1 MKRYLWLIP
10 TILVLVGAFLLP
22 DLLLNAKEKRV
33 ESSTYTA
40 DASQTWQGSGAGLSM
55 GEKLSLLGNLTE
67 PVEYSFGILSDD
79 EEVRTKYDAELGILY
94 KKQLISNATYERL
107 HQSDFEIEKYVILD
121 MEQGESL
128 SMYRVQYYDAT
139 TYALLDAQTCK
150 IFGLVVSTY
159 STFLVNTGEYFFLNT
174 EYVDGYGLSAPDWAE
189 YYGAEES
196 ERYGMDRL
204 GQDSAEDNYLYALS
218 FTLDGMKLAFT
229 AHFSEITGTITWRPD
244 SVANVEWLVSGVF
257 PDNAEV
263 EGLR

>member
-40 DASQTWQGSGAGLSM
+40 DASQTWQGSGTGLSM
-55 GEKLSLLGNLTE
+55 GEKLSLLGNINE
-67 PVEYSFGILSDD
+67 PVEYSFGILADD
-79 EEVRTKYDAELGILY
+79 GEIRDKYDAELGILY
-94 KKQLISNATYERL
+94 EKQLISNATYERL

-139 TYALLDAQTCK
+139 TYAILDAQSCK
-150 IFGLVVSTY
+150 IFGLVISTY
-159 STFLVNTGEYFFLNT
+159 STFVIDNEYELLYS
-174 EYVDGYGLSAPDWAE
+174 EYQDEYGVSAPDWAE
-189 YYGAEES
+189 YYGAKES

-204 GQDSAEDNYLYALS
+204 GQTSSEDYYLYALS
-218 FTLDGMKLAFT
+218 FTLDGIKLGFT
-229 AHFSEITGTITWRPD
+229 AHYSEIMETITWRPD
-244 SVANVEWLVSGVF
+244 SVGNVEWLISGVF

-263 EGLR
+263 EGSR

>member
-22 DLLLNAKEKRV
+22 NLLLNVKERRV
-33 ESSTYTA
+33 ESSTYTS
-40 DASQTWQGSGAGLSM
+40 DASQTWKGSGAGLSM

-67 PVEYSFGILSDD
+67 PAEYSFGILADD
-79 EEVRTKYDAELGILY
+79 GEVRAKYDAELGILHE
-94 KKQLISNATYERL
+94 KRMISDATYERL
-107 HQSDFEIEKYVILD
+107 HQSDFEVKKYVILD

-139 TYALLDAQTCK
+139 TYAILDAQSCK
-150 IFGLVVSTY
+150 IFGLVISTY
-159 STFLVNTGEYFFLNT
+159 STFVIDNEYELLYS
-174 EYVDGYGLSAPDWAE
+174 EYQDEYGVSAPDWAE
-189 YYGAEES
+189 YYGAKES

-204 GQDSAEDNYLYALS
+204 GQTSTEDYYLYALS
-218 FTLDGMKLAFT
+218 FTLDGIKLGFT
-229 AHFSEITGTITWRPD
+229 AHYSEIMGTITWRPD
-244 SVANVEWLVSGVF
+244 SVANFEWLVSGVF